1 MIFYE
6 DCRQLTDPL
15 PSDIKLT
22 FEFSKA
28 PDNVLLHH
36 VPAEGDNEV
45 NPKFRILLRYFE
57 LYVPRLIGK

>member
-28 PDNVLLHH
+28 PDTLLLQHR
-36 VPAEGDNEV
+36 PSEGDDEV
-45 NPKFRILLRYFE
+45 NPQFRILLRYFE